1 MIKTLFVLLSVLS
14 LSKPYEDAE
23 FNHQSVDSFG
33 SWVCERVVYPEVAK
47 NNGIEGIVVVM
58 FKVTK
63 EGKVTDIRTL
73 DSVHSELSAE
83 VERVVRLSP
92 RWKPA
97 RINGTAIDTYYTLP
111 INFELI
117 RSKK

>member
-1 MIKTLFVLLSVLS
+1 MFKTLFVLLSVLS
-14 LSKPYEDAE
+14 LSKAE
-23 FNHQSVDSFG
+23 FNHQSVDSF
-33 SWVCERVVYPEVAK
+33 STWVCERVVYPEVAK
-47 NNGIEGIVVVM
+47 ENEIEGRVVVM

-111 INFELI
+111 INFKLTRI
-117 RSKK
+117 KK